1 MRPASLV
8 ESEIYYE
15 HRRDKPREYFAK
27 LLNVPEEKID
37 YSEIPATTPA
47 DWEDAEVLLPV
58 SAEEFK
64 AIQEF
69 IQHRRQLT
77 NTARHPK

>member
-1 MRPASLV
+1 MNT
-8 ESEIYYE
+8 
-15 HRRDKPREYFAK
+15 RRDKPREYFAT

-37 YSEIPATTPA
+37 YSEIPETTPA

>member
-1 MRPASLV
+1 MNT
-8 ESEIYYE
+8 
-15 HRRDKPREYFAK
+15 RRDKPREYFTK

-47 DWEDAEVLLPV
+47 DWEDAEVPLPV

>member
-1 MRPASLV
+1 MNT
-8 ESEIYYE
+8 
-15 HRRDKPREYFAK
+15 RRDKPREYFAK

-37 YSEIPATTPA
+37 YSEIPATTPV